1 VTFFTVEIWHS
12 AWPLFSCT
20 AALHFILLVFN
31 DSDEAKFPNLGDD
44 FVQLSG
50 QLQMTREFGMATG
63 QI

>member
-1 VTFFTVEIWHS
+1 VEIWHS

-63 QI
+63 